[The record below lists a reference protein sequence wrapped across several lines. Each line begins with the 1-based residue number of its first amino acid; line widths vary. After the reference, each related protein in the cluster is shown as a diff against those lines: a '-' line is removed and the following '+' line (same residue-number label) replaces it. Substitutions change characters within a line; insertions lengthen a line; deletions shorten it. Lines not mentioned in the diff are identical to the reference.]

1 MIMKT
6 LAIRDWARTGFHNMA
21 ADSSA
26 MELVRSGAAEA
37 VFRTYTWEPHC
48 LSLGR
53 FQDPCRE
60 ADLNRLRRD
69 GYHMVKRPTGGRAV
83 WHGDELTYSLVIGE
97 RHPMVSGGT
106 SESLRNVA
114 GILLEALRASGVP
127 AELNRT
133 ERELTHRGRKHNPC
147 FTSHGRWE
155 IVTPDGRKMVG
166 SAQARRGGVFLEH
179 GSILFTNQQHMAA
192 EYLPVEEEERER
204 MRTLMNGAAGTV
216 KEYGADLS
224 RETLAEALHR
234 SFASSVE
241 SVPGV
246 FSSDDLPGLTEGVME
261 RRRYFESSQKT

>member
-1 MIMKT
+1 MKT

-26 MELVRSGAAEA
+26 MEMVRSGAAEA

-53 FQDPCRE
+53 FQDPLKE
-60 ADLNRLRRD
+60 ADLDRLRQD

-97 RHPMVSGGT
+97 GHPMVSGDT
-106 SESLRNVA
+106 SESLRKVA

-133 ERELTHRGRKHNPC
+133 ERELTPRGRKHNPC

-155 IVTPDGRKMVG
+155 IVTPDGRKLVG
-166 SAQARRGGVFLEH
+166 SAQARRHGVFLEH

-192 EYLPVEEEERER
+192 EYLPVDEDERER
-204 MRTLMNGAAGTV
+204 MRTVMYRAAGTV
-216 KEYGADLS
+216 GEYRAELP
-224 RETLAEALHR
+224 RESLAEALHD
-234 SFASSVE
+234 SFARAAGA
-241 SVPGV
+241 VPRE
-246 FSSDDLPGLTEGVME
+246 FASDGLPGLSDGVME
-261 RRRYFESSQKT
+261 RRIYFESTQKQKA